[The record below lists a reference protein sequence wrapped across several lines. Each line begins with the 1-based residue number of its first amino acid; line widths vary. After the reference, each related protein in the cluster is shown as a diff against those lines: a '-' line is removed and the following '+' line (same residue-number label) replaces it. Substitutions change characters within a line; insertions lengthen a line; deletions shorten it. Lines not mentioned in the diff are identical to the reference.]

1 MPKRLVTVAS
11 VVANMFGAVLLFFS
25 PASNAMPLRC
35 TNMINYAGDPRGNA
49 EINGIGWQT
58 GECPAPT
65 TGSSSAMPLRCTNM
79 INYAGDPRGNAEIN
93 GIGWQ
98 TG

>member
-1 MPKRLVTVAS
+1 MPKRLVTVAW
-11 VVANMFGAVLLFFS
+11 VVTNMFGAGLLFLS

-58 GECPAPT
+58 GECPEPM
-65 TGSSSAMPLRCTNM
+65 S
-79 INYAGDPRGNAEIN
+79 
-93 GIGWQ
+93 
-98 TG
+98 